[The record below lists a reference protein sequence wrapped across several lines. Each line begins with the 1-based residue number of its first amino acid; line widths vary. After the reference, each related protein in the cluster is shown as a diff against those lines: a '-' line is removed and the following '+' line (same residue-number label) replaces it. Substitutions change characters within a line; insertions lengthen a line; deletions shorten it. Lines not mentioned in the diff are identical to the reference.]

1 MLYYIPK
8 IIIIL
13 LSLILIQSDNVFND
27 KTIIESEIESIDPI
41 IKEEIINDNQNQE
54 ELDAN
59 MEIEEKVEEVVE
71 NDTISTT
78 DSQEQPYNENTY
90 QEESESTNNV
100 VESQPEIIEEETTP
114 SIVEE
119 ESYIGVPSPNDFFY
133 SIHLGRID
141 KKYKTLS
148 DCYND
153 APRIAFKDTTDINN
167 IVCYEVIDDLGT
179 VLGIYMDVKCNSENC
194 ERYKD

>member
-27 KTIIESEIESIDPI
+27 KTIIESEIEKIDPI

-54 ELDAN
+54 E
-59 MEIEEKVEEVVE
+59 
-71 NDTISTT
+71 
-78 DSQEQPYNENTY
+78 
-90 QEESESTNNV
+90 SESTNSV

-153 APRIAFKDTTDINN
+153 APRIAFKDTNDINN

-179 VLGIYMDVKCNSENC
+179 VLGIYMDVKCNSGNC

>member
-54 ELDAN
+54 ELDTN
-59 MEIEEKVEEVVE
+59 MEIEENVEEVTE
-71 NDTISTT
+71 NDTTSTT
-78 DSQEQPYNENTY
+78 DSQDQPYNENTY
-90 QEESESTNNV
+90 QEESESTNSV

-153 APRIAFKDTTDINN
+153 APRIAFKDTNDINN

-179 VLGIYMDVKCNSENC
+179 VLGIYMDVKCNSGNC

>member
-1 MLYYIPK
+1 MLYYIPR
-8 IIIIL
+8 IIVIL
-13 LSLILIQSDNVFND
+13 LSLILIQSDNFFDD
-27 KTIIESEIESIDPI
+27 KTIIESQIKNIEPI
-41 IKEEIINDNQNQE
+41 IKDEIINDNQNQE
-54 ELDAN
+54 ELDTN
-59 MEIEEKVEEVVE
+59 IDIEENVEEVIE
-71 NDTISTT
+71 NDNTSTT
-78 DSQEQPYNENTY
+78 DSQEQPCNENTY

-100 VESQPEIIEEETTP
+100 GENQPEIIEEETTP
-114 SIVEE
+114 IIVEE

-141 KKYKTLS
+141 EKYKTLS
-148 DCYND
+148 DCYSD

-179 VLGIYMDVKCNSENC
+179 VLGIYMDVKCNSGNC

>member
-27 KTIIESEIESIDPI
+27 KTIIESEIEKIDPI

-54 ELDAN
+54 ELDTN
-59 MEIEEKVEEVVE
+59 MEIEENVEEVIE
-71 NDTISTT
+71 NDTTSTT
-78 DSQEQPYNENTY
+78 DSQDQPYNENTY
-90 QEESESTNNV
+90 QEESESTNSV

-153 APRIAFKDTTDINN
+153 APRIAFKDTNDINN

-179 VLGIYMDVKCNSENC
+179 VLGIYMDVICNSGNC